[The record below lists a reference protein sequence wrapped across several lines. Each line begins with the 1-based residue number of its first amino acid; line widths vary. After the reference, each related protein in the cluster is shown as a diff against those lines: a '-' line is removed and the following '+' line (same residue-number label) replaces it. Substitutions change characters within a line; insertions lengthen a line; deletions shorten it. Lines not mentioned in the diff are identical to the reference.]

1 MLERWSHLPT
11 YKRRRAERHADAPAK
26 EATVVQGPPD
36 TVRVRDVY
44 VPTKPVPPAL
54 KNAASRDASTAS
66 MYCMPTM

>member
-11 YKRRRAERHADAPAK
+11 YKRRRAERLADAPQK

-44 VPTKPVPPAL
+44 VPKKHAHHGPEE
-54 KNAASRDASTAS
+54 
-66 MYCMPTM
+66 C